1 MRAAVVRQPGAT
13 PVLEQFTD
21 PQPGPGVSVGALVA
35 AALNPLDVA
44 FVNDQF
50 PLALAFCS
58 LPARAMACEAVV
70 QFADG
75 TRWYVTAPPS
85 PYGTLAELVPV
96 PDSDAFPVPADFL
109 DLCSGRRPR
118 GRLYSGRMAGA

>member
-21 PQPGPGVSVGALVA
+21 PRPGPGVSVGALVA

-50 PLALAFCS
+50 PLRRL
-58 LPARAMACEAVV
+58 
-70 QFADG
+70 Q
-75 TRWYVTAPPS
+75 PPC
-85 PYGTLAELVPV
+85 V
-96 PDSDAFPVPADFL
+96 
-109 DLCSGRRPR
+109 
-118 GRLYSGRMAGA
+118 AG

>member
-21 PQPGPGVSVGALVA
+21 PQPGPGVSVGTLV

-50 PLALAFCS
+50 PLRRLQP
-58 LPARAMACEAVV
+58 PASPATRQSCRTPMAPA
-70 QFADG
+70 G
-75 TRWYVTAPPS
+75 T
-85 PYGTLAELVPV
+85 
-96 PDSDAFPVPADFL
+96 
-109 DLCSGRRPR
+109 
-118 GRLYSGRMAGA
+118 

>member
-21 PQPGPGVSVGALVA
+21 PRPGPGVPVGALVA

-50 PLALAFCS
+50 PLRRLQP
-58 LPARAMACEAVV
+58 PASRAMRLSCSSPLAPA
-70 QFADG
+70 G
-75 TRWYVTAPPS
+75 T
-85 PYGTLAELVPV
+85 
-96 PDSDAFPVPADFL
+96 
-109 DLCSGRRPR
+109 
-118 GRLYSGRMAGA
+118 